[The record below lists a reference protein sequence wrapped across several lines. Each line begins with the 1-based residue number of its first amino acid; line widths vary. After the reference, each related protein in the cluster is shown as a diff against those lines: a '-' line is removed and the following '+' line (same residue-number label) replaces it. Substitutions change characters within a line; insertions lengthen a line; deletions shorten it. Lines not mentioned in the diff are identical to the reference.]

1 MDELNLLN
9 YKHDNQSGILQY
21 FNYHDK
27 IVALS
32 EIKSLKV
39 LYIEEFGKLEVSFDI
54 DSEEYETIN
63 ASIITD
69 KEYISNIY
77 HYAID
82 NHHAY
87 FKDGYDNLYV
97 IKFDK

>member
-1 MDELNLLN
+1 MKELNLLK
-9 YKHDNQSGILQY
+9 YKHDNQTGILQY
-21 FNYHDK
+21 FNYHDNT
-27 IVALS
+27 VALS

-39 LYIEEFGKLEVSFDI
+39 LYIEEYGKLDVTFDV
-54 DSEEYETIN
+54 DSDVFETLN
-63 ASIITD
+63 VSIITD

-77 HYAID
+77 HFAID